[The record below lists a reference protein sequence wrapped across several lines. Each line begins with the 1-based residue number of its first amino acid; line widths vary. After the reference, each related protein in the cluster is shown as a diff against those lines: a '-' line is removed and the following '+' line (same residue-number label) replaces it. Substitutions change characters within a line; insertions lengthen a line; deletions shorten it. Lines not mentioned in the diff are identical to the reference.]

1 LDEKEQSLRK
11 RELLFFRCK
20 DTFSGGHKLFKKKN
34 QKGLDFS
41 VQDEYNTLSTQRK
54 GVLNNRRPGRNGPK
68 VPKKFSLYF
77 IIGGQ
82 EL

>member
-20 DTFSGGHKLFKKKN
+20 DTFSSGHKLFKKKN

-54 GVLNNRRPGRNGPK
+54 GVLNNRRPVNQ
-68 VPKKFSLYF
+68 SLRAQRCFHFIF